1 VGQEDLTMA
10 LTDRDRDLLLQTFL
24 TEAAEHLRA
33 LEEAL
38 VALEARPDDAELLNG
53 IFRVAHSLKGD
64 ALMVGFPR
72 IAEFAHDLEDL
83 LDRLR
88 DGALAVQGELISLL
102 LRAVDVL
109 RALLAAAAAGQDT
122 IPADLEATQAALAA
136 ACAGPAGEAAVPA
149 EHSVAKIGA
158 VTGEAG
164 TLRVDVAKLDRM
176 LNLTGEIAIARG
188 RVAQMMANLPAHIG
202 QEILEAHRDADRL
215 QMELQE
221 QVMKARM
228 VPVGPFFRQYARTVR
243 DVARAHGKAV
253 RLVIEG
259 DEVEMDTRVV
269 ERLRDPL
276 THMIRNS
283 IDHGIESPELR
294 AALGKPREG
303 CLTLRAAH
311 DGGLIVIE
319 VRDDGAGFNRQR
331 IAARARSTGVAPA
344 PEQLPDAELLALVF
358 APGFSTAETVT
369 DLSGRGVGMDVVRRN
384 IEGLRG
390 TLAIASA
397 DGEGATITVR
407 LPLTLAI
414 IDGFGVGVGDETYV
428 VPLDA
433 VLECLALPPES
444 HRDGDGHGVI
454 NLRGEPLPYLRLRDR
469 FNATGAAP
477 QREHVLVVQHAGG
490 RAGIA
495 VDALYGERQAVI
507 KSLGAGL
514 DGLSGLSGS
523 TILGDGRVALILD
536 VPALLREAVG
546 RAVNHN
552 GAAVGTTPALTLS

>member
-1 VGQEDLTMA
+1 MA
-10 LTDRDRDLLLQTFL
+10 LTDSDRDLLLQTFL
-24 TEAAEHLRA
+24 TEAGEHLRT
-33 LEEAL
+33 LEESL

-72 IAEFAHDLEDL
+72 IAEFAHGLEDL
-83 LDRLR
+83 LERLR
-88 DGALAVQGELISLL
+88 DGALVVDADVTSLL

-122 IPADLEATQAALAA
+122 VPADLEATQAAIVA
-136 ACAGPAGEAAVPA
+136 ACAGPDAEPSAPA
-149 EHSVAKIGA
+149 EQAATTKVAMTA
-158 VTGEAG
+158 EAG

-188 RVAQMMANLPAHIG
+188 RVAQMMAALPAHVG

-253 RLVIEG
+253 RLVTEG
-259 DEVEMDTRVV
+259 DDVEMDTRVV
-269 ERLRDPL
+269 ERLRDPI

-294 AALGKPREG
+294 AALGKAPEG

-311 DGGLIVIE
+311 EGGLIVIE
-319 VRDDGAGFNRQR
+319 VHDDGAGFNRQR
-331 IAARARSTGVAPA
+331 IAERARETGIAADPQ
-344 PEQLPDAELLALVF
+344 QLPDSDLLSLVF

-390 TLAIASA
+390 NLSIASV
-397 DGEGATITVR
+397 DGEGATITIR

-433 VLECLALPPES
+433 VLECLALPADS
-444 HRDGDGHGVI
+444 HQDGDGHGVI

-477 QREHVLVVQHAGG
+477 RREHVLVVQHAGG
-490 RAGIA
+490 RAQQCME
-495 VDALYGERQAVI
+495 ALGRDPKGCA
-507 KSLGAGL
+507 GAT
-514 DGLSGLSGS
+514 D
-523 TILGDGRVALILD
+523 RV
-536 VPALLREAVG
+536 LR
-546 RAVNHN
+546 
-552 GAAVGTTPALTLS
+552 

>member
-1 VGQEDLTMA
+1 MA

-24 TEAAEHLRA
+24 TEAGEHLRA

-38 VALEARPDDAELLNG
+38 VALEARPDDAELVNG
-53 IFRVAHSLKGD
+53 IFRIAHSLKGD

-72 IAEFAHDLEDL
+72 IAEFAHGLEDL
-83 LDRLR
+83 LERLR
-88 DGALAVQGELISLL
+88 DGDVAVDGDLISLL

-109 RALLAAAAAGQDT
+109 RALLAGAAAGQDSL
-122 IPADLEATQAALAA
+122 PADCEATKAALVAACGGPANEATAPTEHAA
-136 ACAGPAGEAAVPA
+136 ATTG
-149 EHSVAKIGA
+149 SVAAEG
-158 VTGEAG
+158 T

-188 RVAQMMANLPAHIG
+188 RVAQMMAALPADVG
-202 QEILEAHRDADRL
+202 QQILEAHRDADRL

-253 RLVIEG
+253 RLMIEG

-294 AALGKPREG
+294 AALGKTPEG

-319 VRDDGAGFNRQR
+319 VRDDGAGFNRLR
-331 IAARARSTGVAPA
+331 IAERARATGLASA

-358 APGFSTAETVT
+358 APGFSTAEAVT

-390 TLAIASA
+390 TLAIESA
-397 DGEGATITVR
+397 DGEGAAVTIR

-433 VLECLALPPES
+433 VLECLALPSDS
-444 HRDGDGHGVI
+444 HRDGNGHGVI
-454 NLRGEPLPYLRLRDR
+454 NLRGEPLPFIRLRDR
-469 FNATGAAP
+469 FNAAGAAP
-477 QREHVLVVQHAGG
+477 RREHVLVVQHAGG

-546 RAVNHN
+546 RAANHN

>member
-1 VGQEDLTMA
+1 MT

-24 TEAAEHLRA
+24 TEAGEHLRT
-33 LEEAL
+33 LEESL

-72 IAEFAHDLEDL
+72 IAEFAHGLEDL
-83 LDRLR
+83 LERLR
-88 DGALAVQGELISLL
+88 DGALAVDADVVSLL

-122 IPADLEATQAALAA
+122 VPADLEATQAAIVA
-136 ACAGPAGEAAVPA
+136 ACTGPDAEASAPA
-149 EHSVAKIGA
+149 EQAATTKVAVIA
-158 VTGEAG
+158 EAG

-188 RVAQMMANLPAHIG
+188 RVAQMMAALPAHVG
-202 QEILEAHRDADRL
+202 QEMLEAHRDADRL
-215 QMELQE
+215 QMDLQE

-228 VPVGPFFRQYARTVR
+228 VPVGPFFRQYSRTVR
-243 DVARAHGKAV
+243 DVARAHGKSV
-253 RLVIEG
+253 RLVTEG
-259 DEVEMDTRVV
+259 DDVELDTRVA

-294 AALGKPREG
+294 AALGKAPEG

-311 DGGLIVIE
+311 EGGLIVIE
-319 VRDDGAGFNRQR
+319 VHDDGAGFNRQR
-331 IAARARSTGVAPA
+331 IAERARDTGLVAEPQ
-344 PEQLPDAELLALVF
+344 QLPDSELLGLVF
-358 APGFSTAETVT
+358 APGFSTAEAVT

-390 TLAIASA
+390 TLSIASV
-397 DGEGATITVR
+397 DGEGATITIR

-414 IDGFGVGVGDETYV
+414 IDGFGIGVGDETYI

-433 VLECLALPPES
+433 VLECLALPADS

-469 FNATGAAP
+469 FKATGAAP

-514 DGLSGLSGS
+514 DGLSGLAGS

-546 RAVNHN
+546 RTVS
-552 GAAVGTTPALTLS
+552 TTTLSE

>member
-1 VGQEDLTMA
+1 MA

-24 TEAAEHLRA
+24 TEAGEHLRT
-33 LEEAL
+33 LEESL

-72 IAEFAHDLEDL
+72 IAEFAHGLEDL
-83 LDRLR
+83 LERLR
-88 DGALAVQGELISLL
+88 DGALAVDADVTSLL

-109 RALLAAAAAGQDT
+109 RALLAAAAAGEDT
-122 IPADLEATQAALAA
+122 VPADLEATQAAIVA
-136 ACAGPAGEAAVPA
+136 ACAGPDAERSAPA
-149 EHSVAKIGA
+149 EQAATTKVA
-158 VTGEAG
+158 VTAEAG

-188 RVAQMMANLPAHIG
+188 RVAQMMAALPAHVG

-243 DVARAHGKAV
+243 DMARAHGKAV
-253 RLVIEG
+253 RLVTEG
-259 DEVEMDTRVV
+259 DDVEMDTRVV
-269 ERLRDPL
+269 ERLRDPI

-294 AALGKPREG
+294 AALGKAPEG

-311 DGGLIVIE
+311 EGGLIVIE
-319 VRDDGAGFNRQR
+319 VHDDGAGFNRQR
-331 IAARARSTGVAPA
+331 IAERARETGLAAEPQ
-344 PEQLPDAELLALVF
+344 QLPDSELLGLVF

-390 TLAIASA
+390 NLSIASV
-397 DGEGATITVR
+397 DGEGATITIR

-433 VLECLALPPES
+433 VLECLALPTDS

-469 FNATGAAP
+469 FKATGAAP

-495 VDALYGERQAVI
+495 VDELYGERQAVI

-536 VPALLREAVG
+536 VPALMREAV
-546 RAVNHN
+546 AS
-552 GAAVGTTPALTLS
+552 TLS

>member
-1 VGQEDLTMA
+1 MT

-24 TEAAEHLRA
+24 TEAGEHLRA

-38 VALEARPDDAELLNG
+38 VALEARPEDAELLNG

-72 IAEFAHDLEDL
+72 IAEFAHGLEDL
-83 LDRLR
+83 LERLR
-88 DGALAVQGELISLL
+88 DGALAADADLISLL

-122 IPADLEATQAALAA
+122 LPPDFAAAQAALAA
-136 ACAGPAGEAAVPA
+136 ACAGPAGDAAVPA
-149 EHSVAKIGA
+149 EHGA
-158 VTGEAG
+158 APSAAVPAEAG

-188 RVAQMMANLPAHIG
+188 RVAQMMASLPADVG
-202 QEILEAHRDADRL
+202 AEILEAHRDADRL
-215 QMELQE
+215 QLELQE

-259 DEVEMDTRVV
+259 DDVEMDTRVV

-294 AALGKPREG
+294 AALGKAPEG

-311 DGGLIVIE
+311 EGGLIVIE
-319 VRDDGAGFNRQR
+319 VHDDGAGFNRQR
-331 IAARARSTGVAPA
+331 IAERARETGLAADPQ
-344 PEQLPDAELLALVF
+344 QLPDADLLALVF

-390 TLAIASA
+390 TLAIESA
-397 DGEGATITVR
+397 DGEGATITIR

-433 VLECLALPPES
+433 VLECLSLPLDP
-444 HRDGDGHGVI
+444 HRDGNGRGVI

-469 FNATGAAP
+469 FKAGGAAP

-546 RAVNHN
+546 R
-552 GAAVGTTPALTLS
+552 TISTSSTLS

>member
-1 VGQEDLTMA
+1 VGQKDLTVA

-24 TEAAEHLRA
+24 TEAGEHLHA

-53 IFRVAHSLKGD
+53 IFRIAHSLKGD

-72 IAEFAHDLEDL
+72 IAEFAHGLEDL

-88 DGALAVQGELISLL
+88 EGALAVDADLTTLL

-109 RALLAAAAAGQDT
+109 RGLLAAAAAGQDT
-122 IPADLEATQAALAA
+122 TPLDLAATQTALAA
-136 ACAGPAGEAAVPA
+136 ACARPAAEAAVTA
-149 EHSVAKIGA
+149 EPSAATSAA
-158 VTGEAG
+158 VTAEAG

-188 RVAQMMANLPAHIG
+188 RVAQMMAALPAHVG

-243 DVARAHGKAV
+243 DVARAHGKSV

-259 DEVEMDTRVV
+259 DDVEMDTRVV

-294 AALGKPREG
+294 AALGKAPEG
-303 CLTLRAAH
+303 SLTLRAAH
-311 DGGLIVIE
+311 EGGLIVIE
-319 VRDDGAGFNRQR
+319 VRDDGAGFNRPR
-331 IAARARSTGVAPA
+331 IAERARTTGLAPA

-390 TLAIASA
+390 TLSIESA
-397 DGEGATITVR
+397 DGEGAAVTIR

-414 IDGFGVGVGDETYV
+414 IDGFGVGVGDETYI

-433 VLECLALPPES
+433 VLECLALPSDS

-469 FNATGAAP
+469 FTATGAVP

-546 RAVNHN
+546 RTVKH
-552 GAAVGTTPALTLS
+552 TSTIS

>member
-1 VGQEDLTMA
+1 MA
-10 LTDRDRDLLLQTFL
+10 LSDRDRDLLLQTFL
-24 TEAAEHLRA
+24 TEAGEHLRT
-33 LEEAL
+33 LEESL

-72 IAEFAHDLEDL
+72 IAEFAHGLEDL
-83 LDRLR
+83 LERLR
-88 DGALAVQGELISLL
+88 DGALAVDADVISLL

-122 IPADLEATQAALAA
+122 VPVDLEATQAAIVA
-136 ACAGPAGEAAVPA
+136 ACAGPAAAASAPA
-149 EHSVAKIGA
+149 EQAATTKVA
-158 VTGEAG
+158 VTAEAG

-188 RVAQMMANLPAHIG
+188 RVAQMMAALPAHVG

-259 DEVEMDTRVV
+259 DDVEMDTRVV
-269 ERLRDPL
+269 ERLRDPI

-294 AALGKPREG
+294 AALGKAPEG

-311 DGGLIVIE
+311 EGGLIVIE
-319 VRDDGAGFNRQR
+319 VHDDGAGFNRQR
-331 IAARARSTGVAPA
+331 IAERARETGLAA
-344 PEQLPDAELLALVF
+344 DAQQLPDSDLLGLVF
-358 APGFSTAETVT
+358 APGFSTAQTVT

-390 TLAIASA
+390 NLSIASV
-397 DGEGATITVR
+397 DGEGATITIR

-433 VLECLALPPES
+433 VLECLALPADS

-469 FNATGAAP
+469 FKAGGAAP

-536 VPALLREAVG
+536 VPALMREAS
-546 RAVNHN
+546 AS
-552 GAAVGTTPALTLS
+552 TLS

>member
-1 VGQEDLTMA
+1 MT

-24 TEAAEHLRA
+24 TEAGEHLRT
-33 LEEAL
+33 LEGAL
-38 VALEARPDDAELLNG
+38 VALEARPDDAELLNE

-72 IAEFAHDLEDL
+72 IAEFAHGLEDL
-83 LDRLR
+83 LERLR
-88 DGALAVQGELISLL
+88 DGALAVDADVTSLL

-122 IPADLEATQAALAA
+122 VPADLEATQAAIVA
-136 ACAGPAGEAAVPA
+136 ACAGPDAEVSAHAEQAATTKV
-149 EHSVAKIGA
+149 A
-158 VTGEAG
+158 VTAEAG

-188 RVAQMMANLPAHIG
+188 RVAQMMASLPAGVG

-215 QMELQE
+215 QLELQE

-294 AALGKPREG
+294 AALGKAPEG

-311 DGGLIVIE
+311 EGGLIVIE
-319 VRDDGAGFNRQR
+319 VRDDGAGFNRPR
-331 IAARARSTGVAPA
+331 IAERAKATGLAADPQ
-344 PEQLPDAELLALVF
+344 QLPDAELLALVF

-390 TLAIASA
+390 TLSIESV
-397 DGEGATITVR
+397 DGEGATITIR

-414 IDGFGVGVGDETYV
+414 IDGFGVGVGEETYV

-433 VLECLALPPES
+433 VLECLALPSDS
-444 HRDGDGHGVI
+444 HRDGAGHGVI

-536 VPALLREAVG
+536 VPALLREAV
-546 RAVNHN
+546 
-552 GAAVGTTPALTLS
+552 AASLS

>member
-1 VGQEDLTMA
+1 MA
-10 LTDRDRDLLLQTFL
+10 LTDSDRDLLLQTFL
-24 TEAAEHLRA
+24 TEAGEHLRT
-33 LEEAL
+33 LEGAL
-38 VALEARPDDAELLNG
+38 VALETRPDDAELLNE

-72 IAEFAHDLEDL
+72 IAEFAHGLEDL
-83 LDRLR
+83 LERLR
-88 DGALAVQGELISLL
+88 DGALAVDADLTSLL
-102 LRAVDVL
+102 LHAVDVL

-122 IPADLEATQAALAA
+122 VPADLEATQAAIVA
-136 ACAGPAGEAAVPA
+136 ACAGPDAELSAPA
-149 EHSVAKIGA
+149 EQAATTKIA
-158 VTGEAG
+158 VTAEAG

-188 RVAQMMANLPAHIG
+188 RVAQMMASLPAGVG

-215 QMELQE
+215 QLELQE

-294 AALGKPREG
+294 AAVGKAPEG

-311 DGGLIVIE
+311 EGGLIVIE
-319 VRDDGAGFNRQR
+319 VHDDGAGFNRPR
-331 IAARARSTGVAPA
+331 IAERAKATGLAADPQ
-344 PEQLPDAELLALVF
+344 QLPDAELLALVF
-358 APGFSTAETVT
+358 APGFSTAEKVT

-384 IEGLRG
+384 IDGMRG
-390 TLAIASA
+390 TISIESV
-397 DGEGATITVR
+397 DGEGATITIR

-433 VLECLALPPES
+433 VLECLALPSDS
-444 HRDGDGHGVI
+444 HRDGAGHGVI

-469 FNATGAAP
+469 FNAAGAAP

-495 VDALYGERQAVI
+495 VDELYGERQAVI

-536 VPALLREAVG
+536 VPALLREAV
-546 RAVNHN
+546 
-552 GAAVGTTPALTLS
+552 AASLS

>member
-1 VGQEDLTMA
+1 MT

-24 TEAAEHLRA
+24 TEAGEHLRT
-33 LEEAL
+33 LEESL

-72 IAEFAHDLEDL
+72 IAEFAHGLEDL
-83 LDRLR
+83 LERLR
-88 DGALAVQGELISLL
+88 DGALAVDADVVSLL

-109 RALLAAAAAGQDT
+109 RALLVAGGAGQDT
-122 IPADLEATQAALAA
+122 VPADLEATQAAIVA
-136 ACAGPAGEAAVPA
+136 ACAGPDAEASAPA
-149 EHSVAKIGA
+149 EQAATTKVA
-158 VTGEAG
+158 VTAEAG

-188 RVAQMMANLPAHIG
+188 RVAQMMEALPAHVG

-228 VPVGPFFRQYARTVR
+228 VPVGPFFRQYSRTVR

-259 DEVEMDTRVV
+259 DDVELDTRVA

-294 AALGKPREG
+294 AALGKAPEG
-303 CLTLRAAH
+303 RLTLRAAH
-311 DGGLIVIE
+311 EGGLIVIE
-319 VRDDGAGFNRQR
+319 VHDDGAGFNRQR
-331 IAARARSTGVAPA
+331 IAERARATGLVAEPQ
-344 PEQLPDAELLALVF
+344 QLPDSELLGLVF

-390 TLAIASA
+390 NLSIASV
-397 DGEGATITVR
+397 DGEGATITIR

-414 IDGFGVGVGDETYV
+414 IDGFGIGVGDETYV

-433 VLECLALPPES
+433 VLECLALPADS

-469 FNATGAAP
+469 FKATGAAP
-477 QREHVLVVQHAGG
+477 RREHVLVVQHAGG

-514 DGLSGLSGS
+514 DGLSGLAGS

-546 RAVNHN
+546 RASHSS
-552 GAAVGTTPALTLS
+552 TLS

>member
-1 VGQEDLTMA
+1 MT

-24 TEAAEHLRA
+24 TEAGEHLRT
-33 LEEAL
+33 LEESL

-72 IAEFAHDLEDL
+72 IAEFAHGLEDL
-83 LDRLR
+83 LERLR
-88 DGALAVQGELISLL
+88 DGALAVDADVVSLL

-109 RALLAAAAAGQDT
+109 RALLAAAARGQDT
-122 IPADLEATQAALAA
+122 VPADLEATQAAIVA
-136 ACAGPAGEAAVPA
+136 ACAGPDAELSAPA
-149 EHSVAKIGA
+149 EQAATTKVA
-158 VTGEAG
+158 VTAEAG

-188 RVAQMMANLPAHIG
+188 RVAQMMEALPAHVG

-228 VPVGPFFRQYARTVR
+228 VPVGPFFRQYSRTVR
-243 DVARAHGKAV
+243 DVARAHGKSV

-259 DEVEMDTRVV
+259 DDVELDTRVA

-294 AALGKPREG
+294 AALGKAPEG

-311 DGGLIVIE
+311 EGGLIVIE
-319 VRDDGAGFNRQR
+319 VHDDGAGFNRQR
-331 IAARARSTGVAPA
+331 IAERARATGVAVDPQ
-344 PEQLPDAELLALVF
+344 QLPDSELLGLVF

-390 TLAIASA
+390 NLSIASV
-397 DGEGATITVR
+397 DGEGATITIR

-414 IDGFGVGVGDETYV
+414 IDGFGIGVGDETYV

-433 VLECLALPPES
+433 VLECLALPADS

-469 FNATGAAP
+469 FKASGAAP

-536 VPALLREAVG
+536 VPALMREAV
-546 RAVNHN
+546 AS
-552 GAAVGTTPALTLS
+552 TLS

>member
-1 VGQEDLTMA
+1 VGQEDLTMT

-24 TEAAEHLRA
+24 TEAGEHLRA

-38 VALEARPDDAELLNG
+38 VALEARPEDAELLNG

-72 IAEFAHDLEDL
+72 IADFAHGLEDL

-88 DGALAVQGELISLL
+88 DGALAVDGDLITLL

-109 RALLAAAAAGQDT
+109 RALLAAATAGQDT
-122 IPADLEATQAALAA
+122 VPADLEATQAALAA
-136 ACAGPAGEAAVPA
+136 ACAGPEGEAAVPA
-149 EHSVAKIGA
+149 EHAA
-158 VTGEAG
+158 VTSAAVTAEAG

-188 RVAQMMANLPAHIG
+188 RVAQMMAALPAHIG
-202 QEILEAHRDADRL
+202 QEILEAHRDADLL
-215 QMELQE
+215 QLDLQE

-294 AALGKPREG
+294 AALGKPTEG

-331 IAARARSTGVAPA
+331 IAERAKETGLAADP
-344 PEQLPDAELLALVF
+344 QHLPDAELLALVF

-390 TLAIASA
+390 TLAIEST
-397 DGEGATITVR
+397 DGAGATITIR

-414 IDGFGVGVGDETYV
+414 IDGFGVGVGDETYI

-433 VLECLALPPES
+433 VLECLALPSDS

-454 NLRGEPLPYLRLRDR
+454 NLRGEPLPYVRLRDR

-477 QREHVLVVQHAGG
+477 QREHVLVVQYAGG

-536 VPALLREAVG
+536 VPALLREAV
-546 RAVNHN
+546 AS
-552 GAAVGTTPALTLS
+552 TLS

>member
-1 VGQEDLTMA
+1 MT

-72 IAEFAHDLEDL
+72 IADFAHGLEDL

-88 DGALAVQGELISLL
+88 DGALAIDGDLITLL

-122 IPADLEATQAALAA
+122 VPADLEAAQAALAA
-136 ACAGPAGEAAVPA
+136 ACAGPAGEAAAPA
-149 EHSVAKIGA
+149 EHAAVASSVTA
-158 VTGEAG
+158 EAG

-188 RVAQMMANLPAHIG
+188 RVAQMMAALPAHVG
-202 QEILEAHRDADRL
+202 QDILEAHRDADRL
-215 QMELQE
+215 QLELQE

-243 DVARAHGKAV
+243 DVARAHGKSV

-259 DEVEMDTRVV
+259 DDVEMDTRVV

-294 AALGKPREG
+294 AALGKPPEG

-311 DGGLIVIE
+311 EGGLIVID
-319 VRDDGAGFNRQR
+319 VRDDGAGFNRLR
-331 IAARARSTGVAPA
+331 IAERARATGLAPA
-344 PEQLPDAELLALVF
+344 PEQLPDADLLALVF
-358 APGFSTAETVT
+358 TPGFSTAETVT

-390 TLAIASA
+390 TLAIESV
-397 DGEGATITVR
+397 DGEGATIAIR

-414 IDGFGVGVGDETYV
+414 IDGFGVGVGDETYI

-433 VLECLALPPES
+433 VLECLALPVDP
-444 HRDGDGHGVI
+444 HRDGNGHGVI

-469 FNATGAAP
+469 FKASGAAP
-477 QREHVLVVQHAGG
+477 RREHVLVVQYAGG

-536 VPALLREAVG
+536 VPALLREAV
-546 RAVNHN
+546 AS
-552 GAAVGTTPALTLS
+552 TLS

>member
-1 VGQEDLTMA
+1 MMA
-10 LTDRDRDLLLQTFL
+10 LTDSDRDLLLQTFL
-24 TEAAEHLRA
+24 TEAGEHLRT
-33 LEEAL
+33 LEESL

-72 IAEFAHDLEDL
+72 IAEFAHGLEDL
-83 LDRLR
+83 LERLR
-88 DGALAVQGELISLL
+88 DGALAVDADLISLL

-109 RALLAAAAAGQDT
+109 RALLAAAAAGHDT
-122 IPADLEATQAALAA
+122 VPADLEGTQAAIVA
-136 ACAGPAGEAAVPA
+136 ACAGPAAEASAPAEQAATAKVAVPA
-149 EHSVAKIGA
+149 
-158 VTGEAG
+158 EAG

-188 RVAQMMANLPAHIG
+188 RVAQMMAALPTGIG

-243 DVARAHGKAV
+243 DMARAHGKAV

-259 DEVEMDTRVV
+259 DDVEMDTRVV
-269 ERLRDPL
+269 ERLRDPI

-294 AALGKPREG
+294 AALGKAPEG
-303 CLTLRAAH
+303 CLTMRAAH
-311 DGGLIVIE
+311 EGGLIVIE
-319 VRDDGAGFNRQR
+319 VHDDGAGFNRQR
-331 IAARARSTGVAPA
+331 IAERARETGLAAEPQ
-344 PEQLPDAELLALVF
+344 QLPDSELLGLVF

-390 TLAIASA
+390 NLSIASV
-397 DGEGATITVR
+397 DGEGATITIR

-414 IDGFGVGVGDETYV
+414 IDGFGIGVGDETYV

-433 VLECLALPPES
+433 VLECLALPADS

-469 FNATGAAP
+469 FKATGAAP

-536 VPALLREAVG
+536 VPALMREAV
-546 RAVNHN
+546 AS
-552 GAAVGTTPALTLS
+552 TLS

>member
-1 VGQEDLTMA
+1 MT

-24 TEAAEHLRA
+24 TEAGEHLRT
-33 LEEAL
+33 LEESL

-72 IAEFAHDLEDL
+72 IAEFAHGLEDL
-83 LDRLR
+83 LERLR
-88 DGALAVQGELISLL
+88 DGALAVDADVVSLL

-109 RALLAAAAAGQDT
+109 RALLVAAAAGQDT
-122 IPADLEATQAALAA
+122 VPADLEATQAAIVA
-136 ACAGPAGEAAVPA
+136 ACAGPDAELSAPA
-149 EHSVAKIGA
+149 EQAATTKVA
-158 VTGEAG
+158 VTAEGG

-188 RVAQMMANLPAHIG
+188 RVAQMMEALPAHVG

-228 VPVGPFFRQYARTVR
+228 VPVGPFFRQYSRTVR
-243 DVARAHGKAV
+243 DVARAHGKSV

-259 DEVEMDTRVV
+259 DDVELDTRVA

-294 AALGKPREG
+294 AALGKAPEG

-311 DGGLIVIE
+311 EGGLIVIE
-319 VRDDGAGFNRQR
+319 VHDDGAGFNRQR
-331 IAARARSTGVAPA
+331 IAERARATGVAVDPQ
-344 PEQLPDAELLALVF
+344 QLPDSELLGLVF

-390 TLAIASA
+390 NLSIASV
-397 DGEGATITVR
+397 DGEGATITIR

-414 IDGFGVGVGDETYV
+414 IDGFGIGVGDETYV

-433 VLECLALPPES
+433 VLECLALPADS

-469 FNATGAAP
+469 FKASGAAP

-546 RAVNHN
+546 RSVSS
-552 GAAVGTTPALTLS
+552 VSTLSE

>member
-1 VGQEDLTMA
+1 MT

-24 TEAAEHLRA
+24 TEAGEHLRT
-33 LEEAL
+33 LEESL

-72 IAEFAHDLEDL
+72 IAEFAHGLEDL

-88 DGALAVQGELISLL
+88 DGDVAVDGDLISLL

-109 RALLAAAAAGQDT
+109 RALLAGAAAGQDSL
-122 IPADLEATQAALAA
+122 PADFEATQAMLVAACSGPASEATAPTDHAA
-136 ACAGPAGEAAVPA
+136 ATTG
-149 EHSVAKIGA
+149 SVAAEG
-158 VTGEAG
+158 T

-188 RVAQMMANLPAHIG
+188 RVAQMMAGLPAHLG
-202 QEILEAHRDADRL
+202 QEILEAHRDAERL

-243 DVARAHGKAV
+243 DVARGHGKAV
-253 RLVIEG
+253 QLVIEG

-294 AALGKPREG
+294 AALGKAPEG

-311 DGGLIVIE
+311 EGGLIVIE

-331 IAARARSTGVAPA
+331 IAERARETGLTVDPQ
-344 PEQLPDAELLALVF
+344 QLPDSELLGLVF

-390 TLAIASA
+390 TLSIASV
-397 DGEGATITVR
+397 DGEGATITIR

-433 VLECLALPPES
+433 VLECLALPADS

-469 FNATGAAP
+469 FKASGAAP
-477 QREHVLVVQHAGG
+477 RREHVLVVQHAGG

-546 RAVNHN
+546 RTANHN

>member
-1 VGQEDLTMA
+1 MA
-10 LTDRDRDLLLQTFL
+10 LSDRDRDLLLQTFL
-24 TEAAEHLRA
+24 TEAGEHLRT
-33 LEEAL
+33 LEESL

-72 IAEFAHDLEDL
+72 IAEFAHGLEDL
-83 LDRLR
+83 LERLR
-88 DGALAVQGELISLL
+88 DGALAVDADVISLL

-122 IPADLEATQAALAA
+122 VPVDLEATQAAIVA
-136 ACAGPAGEAAVPA
+136 ACAGPAAEAAAPA
-149 EHSVAKIGA
+149 EQAATTKVA
-158 VTGEAG
+158 VTPEAG

-188 RVAQMMANLPAHIG
+188 RVAQMMAALPAHVG

-259 DEVEMDTRVV
+259 DDVEMDTRVV
-269 ERLRDPL
+269 ERLRDPI

-294 AALGKPREG
+294 AALGKAPEG

-311 DGGLIVIE
+311 EGGLIVIE
-319 VRDDGAGFNRQR
+319 VHDDGAGFNRQR
-331 IAARARSTGVAPA
+331 IAERARETGLAA
-344 PEQLPDAELLALVF
+344 DAQQLPDSDLLGLVF
-358 APGFSTAETVT
+358 APGFSTAQTVT

-390 TLAIASA
+390 NLSIASV
-397 DGEGATITVR
+397 DGEGATITIR

-433 VLECLALPPES
+433 VLECLALPADS

-469 FNATGAAP
+469 FKAGGAAP

-536 VPALLREAVG
+536 VPALMREAS
-546 RAVNHN
+546 AS
-552 GAAVGTTPALTLS
+552 TLS

>member
-1 VGQEDLTMA
+1 MA
-10 LTDRDRDLLLQTFL
+10 LSDRDRDLLLQTFL

-38 VALEARPDDAELLNG
+38 VALEARPDDAELLNE

-72 IAEFAHDLEDL
+72 VADFAHGLEDL

-88 DGALAVQGELISLL
+88 DGALAVDADLTTLL

-109 RALLAAAAAGQDT
+109 RALVAAAAAGHDAL
-122 IPADLEATQAALAA
+122 PPDLEATQAALAA
-136 ACAGPAGEAAVPA
+136 ACAGPAAAGATPA
-149 EHSVAKIGA
+149 EHAAVVSPVAAEG
-158 VTGEAG
+158 G

-188 RVAQMMANLPAHIG
+188 RVAQMMAGLPAHVG
-202 QEILEAHRDADRL
+202 QDILEAHRDADRL
-215 QMELQE
+215 QLELQE

-259 DEVEMDTRVV
+259 DDVEMDTRVV

-294 AALGKPREG
+294 AALGKPPEG

-311 DGGLIVIE
+311 EGGLIVID
-319 VRDDGAGFNRQR
+319 VRDDGAGFNRPR
-331 IAARARSTGVAPA
+331 IAERARATGIAPA
-344 PEQLPDAELLALVF
+344 PEQLPDADLLALVF

-390 TLAIASA
+390 TLAIESV
-397 DGEGATITVR
+397 DGAGATITIR

-414 IDGFGVGVGDETYV
+414 IDGFGVGVGDETYI

-433 VLECLALPPES
+433 VLECLSLPLDS
-444 HRDGDGHGVI
+444 HRDGNGRGVI

-477 QREHVLVVQHAGG
+477 LREHVLVVQHAGG

-536 VPALLREAVG
+536 VPALLRDAVG
-546 RAVNHN
+546 RTISNSS
-552 GAAVGTTPALTLS
+552 TLS

>member
-1 VGQEDLTMA
+1 MT

-72 IAEFAHDLEDL
+72 IADFAHGLEDL

-88 DGALAVQGELISLL
+88 DGALAVDGDLVTLL

-122 IPADLEATQAALAA
+122 VPDDLEAAQAALAA
-136 ACAGPAGEAAVPA
+136 ACAGPAAEAAAPA
-149 EHSVAKIGA
+149 EHPAVASSVTA
-158 VTGEAG
+158 EAG

-188 RVAQMMANLPAHIG
+188 RVAQMMAALPAHVG
-202 QEILEAHRDADRL
+202 QDILEAHRDADRL
-215 QMELQE
+215 QLELQE

-259 DEVEMDTRVV
+259 DDVEMDTRVV

-294 AALGKPREG
+294 AALGKPPEG

-311 DGGLIVIE
+311 EGGLIVID
-319 VRDDGAGFNRQR
+319 VHDDGAGFNRPR
-331 IAARARSTGVAPA
+331 IAERARATGLAPA
-344 PEQLPDAELLALVF
+344 PEQLPDADLLALVF

-390 TLAIASA
+390 TLAIESV
-397 DGEGATITVR
+397 DGEGATITIR

-414 IDGFGVGVGDETYV
+414 IDGFGVGVGEETYI

-433 VLECLALPPES
+433 VLECLALPVDP
-444 HRDGDGHGVI
+444 HRDGHGRGVI
-454 NLRGEPLPYLRLRDR
+454 NLRGEALPYLRLRDR
-469 FNATGAAP
+469 FKASGPAP
-477 QREHVLVVQHAGG
+477 RREHVLVVQHAGG

-536 VPALLREAVG
+536 VPALLREAV
-546 RAVNHN
+546 AS
-552 GAAVGTTPALTLS
+552 TLS

>member
-1 VGQEDLTMA
+1 MT

-24 TEAAEHLRA
+24 TEAGEHLRT
-33 LEEAL
+33 LEESL
-38 VALEARPDDAELLNG
+38 VALETRPEDAELLNG

-72 IAEFAHDLEDL
+72 IAEFAHGLEDL
-83 LDRLR
+83 LERLR
-88 DGALAVQGELISLL
+88 DGALAVDADVTSLL

-122 IPADLEATQAALAA
+122 VPADLEATQAALVA
-136 ACAGPAGEAAVPA
+136 ACAGPAAEAAAPAEQTATTKVAVPA
-149 EHSVAKIGA
+149 
-158 VTGEAG
+158 EAG

-188 RVAQMMANLPAHIG
+188 RVAQMMAALPAGAG

-243 DVARAHGKAV
+243 DMARAHGKAV
-253 RLVIEG
+253 RLVTEG
-259 DEVEMDTRVV
+259 DDVEMDTRVV
-269 ERLRDPL
+269 ERLRDPI

-294 AALGKPREG
+294 AALGKAPEG

-311 DGGLIVIE
+311 EGGLIVIE
-319 VRDDGAGFNRQR
+319 VHDDGAGFNRKR
-331 IAARARSTGVAPA
+331 IAERAKETGLAAEP
-344 PEQLPDAELLALVF
+344 QLLLDSELLGLVF

-390 TLAIASA
+390 NLSIASV
-397 DGEGATITVR
+397 DGEGATITIR

-433 VLECLALPPES
+433 VLECLALPADS

-495 VDALYGERQAVI
+495 VDALFGERQAVI

-546 RAVNHN
+546 RTVNHS
-552 GAAVGTTPALTLS
+552 GAAVGSTTASILS

>member
-1 VGQEDLTMA
+1 MA

-24 TEAAEHLRA
+24 TEAGEHLRA

-38 VALEARPDDAELLNG
+38 VALEARPEDAELLNG

-72 IAEFAHDLEDL
+72 IADFAHGLEDL
-83 LDRLR
+83 LERLR
-88 DGALAVQGELISLL
+88 DGALAVDADLISLL

-109 RALLAAAAAGQDT
+109 RALLAGAAAGQDT
-122 IPADLEATQAALAA
+122 VPADLGAAQAALVA
-136 ACAGPAGEAAVPA
+136 ACAGPDAAAAAPA
-149 EHSVAKIGA
+149 EHGA
-158 VTGEAG
+158 VPNAAVTAEAG

-188 RVAQMMANLPAHIG
+188 RVAQMM
-202 QEILEAHRDADRL
+202 EILEAHRDADLL
-215 QMELQE
+215 QLELQE

-259 DEVEMDTRVV
+259 DDVEMDTRVV

-294 AALGKPREG
+294 AALGKPPEG

-319 VRDDGAGFNRQR
+319 VRDDGAGFNRPR
-331 IAARARSTGVAPA
+331 IAERARETGLAADP
-344 PEQLPDAELLALVF
+344 QHLPDAELLALVF

-397 DGEGATITVR
+397 DGAGATITIR

-414 IDGFGVGVGDETYV
+414 IDGFAVGVGDETYI

-433 VLECLALPPES
+433 VLECLSLPVDP
-444 HRDGDGHGVI
+444 HRDAHGRGVI

-469 FNATGAAP
+469 FNATGAAT
-477 QREHVLVVQHAGG
+477 QREHVLVVQYAGG

-536 VPALLREAVG
+536 VPALLREAV
-546 RAVNHN
+546 AS
-552 GAAVGTTPALTLS
+552 TLSSKKGKEAHQC

>member
-1 VGQEDLTMA
+1 MA
-10 LTDRDRDLLLQTFL
+10 LTDSDRDLLLQTFL
-24 TEAAEHLRA
+24 TEAGEHLRT
-33 LEEAL
+33 LEESL

-72 IAEFAHDLEDL
+72 IAEFAHGLEDL
-83 LDRLR
+83 LERLR
-88 DGALAVQGELISLL
+88 DGALAVDGEVTSLL

-122 IPADLEATQAALAA
+122 VPADLEATQSAIVA
-136 ACAGPAGEAAVPA
+136 ACAGPDAEVSAPA
-149 EHSVAKIGA
+149 EQAATTKVA
-158 VTGEAG
+158 VTAEAG

-188 RVAQMMANLPAHIG
+188 RVAQMMAALPAHVG

-253 RLVIEG
+253 RLVTEG
-259 DEVEMDTRVV
+259 DDVEMDTRVV
-269 ERLRDPL
+269 ERLRDPI

-294 AALGKPREG
+294 AALGKAPEG

-311 DGGLIVIE
+311 EGGLIVIE
-319 VRDDGAGFNRQR
+319 VHDDGAGFNRQR
-331 IAARARSTGVAPA
+331 IAERARETGIAADPQ
-344 PEQLPDAELLALVF
+344 QLPDSDLLSLVF

-390 TLAIASA
+390 NLSIASV
-397 DGEGATITVR
+397 DGEGATITIR

-433 VLECLALPPES
+433 VLECLALPADS
-444 HRDGDGHGVI
+444 HQDGDGHGVI

-477 QREHVLVVQHAGG
+477 RREHVLVVQHAGG

-495 VDALYGERQAVI
+495 VDALFGERQAVI

-546 RAVNHN
+546 RTVNHN
-552 GAAVGTTPALTLS
+552 GAAVETTPASTLSV

>member
-1 VGQEDLTMA
+1 MT

-24 TEAAEHLRA
+24 TEAGEHLRT
-33 LEEAL
+33 LEESL

-72 IAEFAHDLEDL
+72 IAEFAHGLEDL
-83 LDRLR
+83 LERLR
-88 DGALAVQGELISLL
+88 DGALAVDADVVSLL

-122 IPADLEATQAALAA
+122 VPADLEATQAAIVA
-136 ACAGPAGEAAVPA
+136 ACAGPDAEASAPA
-149 EHSVAKIGA
+149 EHAATAKVA
-158 VTGEAG
+158 VTAEAG

-188 RVAQMMANLPAHIG
+188 RVAQMMMALPTGIG
-202 QEILEAHRDADRL
+202 QEILEVHRDADRL
-215 QMELQE
+215 QMDLQE

-228 VPVGPFFRQYARTVR
+228 VPVGPFFRQYSRTVR
-243 DVARAHGKAV
+243 DVARAHGKSV
-253 RLVIEG
+253 RLVTEG
-259 DEVEMDTRVV
+259 DDVELDTRVA

-294 AALGKPREG
+294 AALGKAPEG

-311 DGGLIVIE
+311 EGGLIVIE
-319 VRDDGAGFNRQR
+319 VHDDGAGFNRQR
-331 IAARARSTGVAPA
+331 IAERARETGLVAEP
-344 PEQLPDAELLALVF
+344 QLLPDSELLGLVF

-390 TLAIASA
+390 TLAIASV
-397 DGEGATITVR
+397 DGEGATITIR

-433 VLECLALPPES
+433 VLECLALPADS

-469 FNATGAAP
+469 FKATGAAP
-477 QREHVLVVQHAGG
+477 RREHVLVVQHAGG

-514 DGLSGLSGS
+514 DGLSGLAGS

-546 RAVNHN
+546 RSVATVS
-552 GAAVGTTPALTLS
+552 TLSE

>member
-1 VGQEDLTMA
+1 MA
-10 LTDRDRDLLLQTFL
+10 LSDRDRDLLLQTFL
-24 TEAAEHLRA
+24 TEAGEHLRT
-33 LEEAL
+33 LEESL

-72 IAEFAHDLEDL
+72 IAEFAHGLEDL
-83 LDRLR
+83 LERLR
-88 DGALAVQGELISLL
+88 DGALAVDADVISLL
-102 LRAVDVL
+102 LRSVDVL

-122 IPADLEATQAALAA
+122 VPADLEATQAAIVA
-136 ACAGPAGEAAVPA
+136 ACAGPAAAGSAPAEQAATAKVAVPA
-149 EHSVAKIGA
+149 
-158 VTGEAG
+158 EAG

-188 RVAQMMANLPAHIG
+188 RVAQMMAALPAHVG

-259 DEVEMDTRVV
+259 DDVEMDTRVV
-269 ERLRDPL
+269 ERLRDPI

-294 AALGKPREG
+294 AALGKGPEG

-311 DGGLIVIE
+311 EGGLIVIE
-319 VRDDGAGFNRQR
+319 VHDDGAGFNRQR
-331 IAARARSTGVAPA
+331 IAERARETGLAA
-344 PEQLPDAELLALVF
+344 DAQQLPDSDLLGLVF
-358 APGFSTAETVT
+358 APGFSTAQTVT

-390 TLAIASA
+390 NLSIASV
-397 DGEGATITVR
+397 DGEGATITIR

-433 VLECLALPPES
+433 VLECLALPADS

-469 FNATGAAP
+469 FKAGGAAP

-536 VPALLREAVG
+536 VPALMREAS
-546 RAVNHN
+546 AS
-552 GAAVGTTPALTLS
+552 TLS

>member
-1 VGQEDLTMA
+1 MMTIS
-10 LTDRDRDLLLQTFL
+10 DRDRDLLLQTFL
-24 TEAAEHLRA
+24 TEAGEHVRA
-33 LEEAL
+33 LEEAF
-38 VALEARPDDAELLNG
+38 VALETRPDDAELLNG
-53 IFRVAHSLKGD
+53 IFRRAHSLKGD

-72 IAEFAHDLEDL
+72 IADFAHGLEDL
-83 LDRLR
+83 LERLR
-88 DGALAVQGELISLL
+88 DGALAVDADLVSLL

-109 RALLAAAAAGQDT
+109 KALLAAAAAGQDILPPELDST
-122 IPADLEATQAALAA
+122 KAALVA
-136 ACAGPAGEAAVPA
+136 ACAGPANDVAAPVEHTPA
-149 EHSVAKIGA
+149 SATVSA
-158 VTGEAG
+158 EAG
-164 TLRVDVAKLDRM
+164 TLRVDVGKLDRM

-188 RVAQMMANLPAHIG
+188 RVAQMMAGLPAGVG

-228 VPVGPFFRQYARTVR
+228 VPVGPFFRQYSRVVR

-294 AALGKPREG
+294 AALGKPTEG

-311 DGGLIVIE
+311 EGGLIVIE
-319 VRDDGAGFNRQR
+319 VRDDGAGFNRKR
-331 IAARARSTGVAPA
+331 IAERAKETGLAADPQ
-344 PEQLPDAELLALVF
+344 QLPDSELLALVF

-390 TLAIASA
+390 TLAIESV
-397 DGEGATITVR
+397 DGDGATITIR

-433 VLECLALPPES
+433 VLECLALPADS
-444 HRDGDGHGVI
+444 HRDGNGHGVI
-454 NLRGEPLPYLRLRDR
+454 NLRGEPLPYIRLRDR
-469 FNATGAAP
+469 FNAGGAAP
-477 QREHVLVVQHAGG
+477 RREHVLVVQHAGG

-495 VDALYGERQAVI
+495 VDALFGERQAVI

-536 VPALLREAVG
+536 VPALLREAV
-546 RAVNHN
+546 AS
-552 GAAVGTTPALTLS
+552 TLS

>member
-1 VGQEDLTMA
+1 MT

-24 TEAAEHLRA
+24 TEAGEHGRA
-33 LEEAL
+33 LEEAF
-38 VALEARPDDAELLNG
+38 VALETRPDDAELLNG
-53 IFRVAHSLKGD
+53 IFRRAHSLKGD

-72 IAEFAHDLEDL
+72 IADFAHGLEDL
-83 LDRLR
+83 LERLR
-88 DGALAVQGELISLL
+88 DGDVAVDGDLISLL

-109 RALLAAAAAGQDT
+109 RALLAGAAAGQDT
-122 IPADLEATQAALAA
+122 RPADYEATKAALVA
-136 ACAGPAGEAAVPA
+136 ACSGPAAEGTVPA
-149 EHSVAKIGA
+149 EHATATTGA
-158 VTGEAG
+158 ITGEGG

-188 RVAQMMANLPAHIG
+188 RVAQMMATLPAGVG

-294 AALGKPREG
+294 AALGKAPEG

-311 DGGLIVIE
+311 EGGLIVIE
-319 VRDDGAGFNRQR
+319 VRDDGAGFNRPR
-331 IAARARSTGVAPA
+331 IAERARATGLAPA

-384 IEGLRG
+384 IEALRG
-390 TLAIASA
+390 TLAIASV
-397 DGEGATITVR
+397 DREGATVTIR

-433 VLECLALPPES
+433 VLECLSLPYDS
-444 HRDGDGHGVI
+444 HRDGAGYGVI

-469 FNATGAAP
+469 FKAGGAAP

-536 VPALLREAVG
+536 VPALLREAVASTISQEG
-546 RAVNHN
+546 K
-552 GAAVGTTPALTLS
+552 GSTQC

>member
-1 VGQEDLTMA
+1 
-10 LTDRDRDLLLQTFL
+10 
-24 TEAAEHLRA
+24 
-33 LEEAL
+33 
-38 VALEARPDDAELLNG
+38 
-53 IFRVAHSLKGD
+53 
-64 ALMVGFPR
+64 
-72 IAEFAHDLEDL
+72 
-83 LDRLR
+83 
-88 DGALAVQGELISLL
+88 
-102 LRAVDVL
+102 
-109 RALLAAAAAGQDT
+109 
-122 IPADLEATQAALAA
+122 
-136 ACAGPAGEAAVPA
+136 
-149 EHSVAKIGA
+149 
-158 VTGEAG
+158 
-164 TLRVDVAKLDRM
+164 
-176 LNLTGEIAIARG
+176 
-188 RVAQMMANLPAHIG
+188 
-202 QEILEAHRDADRL
+202 
-215 QMELQE
+215 
-221 QVMKARM
+221 
-228 VPVGPFFRQYARTVR
+228 
-243 DVARAHGKAV
+243 VARAHGKAV

-294 AALGKPREG
+294 AALGKPPEG

-311 DGGLIVIE
+311 EGGLIVID

-331 IAARARSTGVAPA
+331 IATRAKETGLAADPH
-344 PEQLPDAELLALVF
+344 QLPDADLLALVF

-390 TLAIASA
+390 TLAIESI
-397 DGEGATITVR
+397 DGEGASITIR

-433 VLECLALPPES
+433 VLECLALPSDS
-444 HRDGDGHGVI
+444 HRDGAGHGVI

-469 FNATGAAP
+469 FKATGAAP

-536 VPALLREAVG
+536 VPALLREAV
-546 RAVNHN
+546 
-552 GAAVGTTPALTLS
+552 AASLS

>member
-1 VGQEDLTMA
+1 MT

-24 TEAAEHLRA
+24 TEAGEHLRT
-33 LEEAL
+33 LEESL

-72 IAEFAHDLEDL
+72 IAEFAHGLEDL
-83 LDRLR
+83 LERLR
-88 DGALAVQGELISLL
+88 DGALAVDADVVSLL

-122 IPADLEATQAALAA
+122 VPADLEATQAAIVA
-136 ACAGPAGEAAVPA
+136 ACAGPDAEASAPA
-149 EHSVAKIGA
+149 EQAATTKVAVIA
-158 VTGEAG
+158 EAG

-188 RVAQMMANLPAHIG
+188 RVAQMMAALPAHVG
-202 QEILEAHRDADRL
+202 QEMLEAHRDADRL
-215 QMELQE
+215 QMDLQE

-228 VPVGPFFRQYARTVR
+228 VPVGPFFRQYSRTVR
-243 DVARAHGKAV
+243 DVARAHGKSV
-253 RLVIEG
+253 RLVTEG
-259 DEVEMDTRVV
+259 DDVELDTRVA

-294 AALGKPREG
+294 AALGKAPEG

-311 DGGLIVIE
+311 EGGLIVIE
-319 VRDDGAGFNRQR
+319 VHDDGAGFNRQR
-331 IAARARSTGVAPA
+331 IAERARETGLVAEPQ
-344 PEQLPDAELLALVF
+344 QLPDSELLGLVF
-358 APGFSTAETVT
+358 APGFSTAEAVT

-390 TLAIASA
+390 TLSIASV
-397 DGEGATITVR
+397 DGEGATITIR

-414 IDGFGVGVGDETYV
+414 IDGFGIGVGDETYI

-433 VLECLALPPES
+433 VLECLALPADS

-469 FNATGAAP
+469 FKATGAAP

-514 DGLSGLSGS
+514 DGLSGLAGS

-546 RAVNHN
+546 RTVS
-552 GAAVGTTPALTLS
+552 TTTLSE